1 MQGEVILAFGTLV
14 AIVNPISTSFVFN
27 HLCHDDDMYRRRQIA
42 KTAAMAAALVMLSF
56 MIVGDHLMHFFNIT
70 VYAFRIAGGLF
81 MGKIAFDMLDRHL
94 RHSPEQYSDV
104 GPEKAIIPLAIP
116 LLSGPGSLTT
126 VLVLSQTY
134 SIVAVTIAI
143 LAVCALAW
151 FTLRNA
157 HQIDHALGRVGV
169 SVVERL
175 LGLLVLVIAVQF
187 VFNGVTG
194 YLTVLGVIQ

>member
-1 MQGEVILAFGTLV
+1 MLGEVILAFGTLV
-14 AIVNPISTSFVFN
+14 AIVNPVSTSFVFN
-27 HLCHDDDMYRRRQIA
+27 YLCRDDELSRRRQVA
-42 KTAAMAAALVMLSF
+42 KSASMVAALVMLVF
-56 MIVGDHLMHFFNIT
+56 MIFGEHLMNFFDIT
-70 VYAFRIAGGLF
+70 VYAFRLAGGLF

-94 RHSPEQYSDV
+94 RHSPEQYRDV

-134 SIVAVTIAI
+134 SVLAVSIAI
-143 LAVCALAW
+143 LSVCLMAW
-151 FTLRNA
+151 FMMRQA
-157 HQIDHALGRVGV
+157 HQIERLLGRVGV

-187 VFNGVTG
+187 VFNGISG
-194 YLTVLGVIQ
+194 YLRVLGIL